1 MGPVSC
7 SLLLP
12 PHVAEPVLRVAAMSH
27 LVAAARALGHLVV
40 VPVREGLLAALVA
53 TVAEL
58 GRGRGRASPS
68 GGGFARGGLGGAGGG
83 VVVVGVMDLQ
93 RAGQKAS
100 G

>member
-12 PHVAEPVLRVAAMSH
+12 PHVAEAVLRVAAMSH

-58 GRGRGRASPS
+58 GQGRASPS
-68 GGGFARGGLGGAGGG
+68 GGGFAWGGLGGAGG
-83 VVVVGVMDLQ
+83 VVVGVMDLQ